1 MAVNT
6 NEGEGRRCGL
16 VAVVGRPN
24 AGKSTLINTILGEP
38 LQIVTSMP
46 QTTRNR
52 VLAVHVAGSSQ
63 IVFLDTP
70 GIHDPRHALGSYMV
84 EAASS
89 AIFESDLG
97 LWIIDAVRAARDG
110 FPDDEDRD
118 ISARLSEAGSPVLV
132 LLNKVDLLRDKR
144 RLLPLIEAVDELGPA
159 DEVIPISARDGEGLE
174 PVLEETIRRL
184 PPSPWLFPAEVVS
197 DRAER
202 FFVGEIIRA
211 TLIELTRQEVP
222 HRCAVVVDRFVE
234 ESERCVIDAS
244 IRVEKTSQRGIVVGR
259 GGRLIREIGS
269 RSRAVLQERLGCRV
283 ELRLH
288 VEVDPDWTDRRDR
301 MREAGYE

>member
-1 MAVNT
+1 MTADT
-6 NEGEGRRCGL
+6 NGDDGRRCGL

-52 VLAVHVAGSSQ
+52 VLAVHIAGPAQ

-84 EAASS
+84 EVASR
-89 AIFESDLG
+89 AISEADLS
-97 LWIIDAVRAARDG
+97 LWIVDAARAARDG
-110 FPDDEDRD
+110 FPGDEDRG
-118 ISARLSEAGSPVLV
+118 ISTRLSEAGSPVLV
-132 LLNKVDLLRDKR
+132 LINKIDLLRDKR
-144 RLLPLIEAVDELGPA
+144 RLLPLIAALGELGPA
-159 DEVIPISARDGEGLE
+159 AEVFPISARDGEGLD

-184 PPSPWLFPAEVVS
+184 PRSPWLFPEEMVS

-202 FFVGEIIRA
+202 FFVEEIIRA
-211 TLIELTRQEVP
+211 AVIELTRQEVP

-244 IRVEKTSQRGIVVGR
+244 IRVEKTSQRGIVIGR

-269 RSRAVLQERLGCRV
+269 RSRAVLQERLGCPV

-288 VEVDPDWTDRRDR
+288 VEVDPNWTDRRDR